1 MSKAPNMHSGKNLLS
16 SCLPL
21 WLNLSPHLVLALS
34 LSLSLL
40 IAIELVRKKRGYQA
54 RTVHSENEL
63 LYHIYAM
70 AKNELQCDM
79 KLCGLHLCIVIHH
92 SKVDL
97 WL

>member
-1 MSKAPNMHSGKNLLS
+1 MAKSPNMHSGKNLLS
-16 SCLPL
+16 SCLPP

-40 IAIELVRKKRGYQA
+40 IEVDLVRMKRGCQA
-54 RTVHSENEL
+54 RVVHSENEL

-70 AKNELQCDM
+70 AKNELQCGM
-79 KLCGLHLCIVIHH
+79 KHCDLHLCIVVRH